1 MPPRLCGGIGNTAVT
16 SPKQAGPPTGP
27 ADRGFVWASLEP
39 SGLELVGRCPL
50 LDARRVEDRIVGDVV
65 RPVPVPITEEPED
78 GREVWRLLIVGQL
91 QVAERGPVSP
101 LGDTHVLERVV
112 ERKHGRSGRGQTVA
126 NMSRPEVWAEY
137 DRWNAVI
144 ANVVFP
150 ELDHVAPAYLDL
162 EDEMLE
168 EIASAMGVQAEDV
181 EGSLAN
187 AVAATLDQSTP
198 RLIFKQ
204 HTSRLWQWS
213 KGDSTAPPPIL
224 ALLAVFSLAAE
235 HMTKGEGISGAN
247 YFGRLHELLGIPQND
262 VWINGAYR
270 KVAERYWGTLNGWL
284 TDLGGRRGVPT
295 AYAVTHRYVGLP
307 VSQALVRRGDRERLV
322 SFFQRFGFAPGSE
335 VPPSELET
343 VLGIWMK
350 QSPCPATKNLER
362 LWVNGAARS
371 RIAQAAAVALS
382 AWDGRVAR
390 DREDGGARD
399 HGRIALSLEMGGFPK
414 KRFKISVLVYAAQP
428 ERAREAVILSRGTEA
443 HVTLAPAIPG
453 ALSLGQSAEIDSA
466 NLLEG
471 TLRLR
476 DTLTGVE
483 IVRHPKRM
491 LVFRQDQLSMRWI
504 ETEQVMLGDDV
515 TLVAHDELQQR
526 LRVVLEAIARPG
538 WELIKDGFPGLPDG
552 WFVVRGVEIFG
563 HPGDLIPAGMNDL
576 GALIPLTST
585 QLKIAGGFA
594 LPGASR
600 GKWHSWA
607 PPEIRAISDVP
618 GGFTVRLI
626 DLNSHATDEGAFE
639 NEAAECLLEEWHD
652 NGEGVRVA
660 DLADCELEDGDYRVE
675 LVPMGETD
683 ALTTTQVRLRSADT
697 PDAIQWQ
704 VCQVVQ
710 QHLSDPLSVL
720 GAGSSLSGPVVQGA
734 VVTDPSESKLV
745 EAQLPS
751 SPWWDGS
758 RPLGYVPLAAGAR
771 VTLPD
776 PASCV
781 YTGRHVEVIGTV
793 MVDHKTGK
801 PLQSSTIGQC
811 AGCGLVRRYS
821 TSYFRN
827 KRKKEKKEKKAEAQ
841 PVRRRDVSEMPR
853 VRVGEV
859 RAWDLVVDGV
869 MHTGGGRWSMLERL
883 AMHIEPTGLF
893 VDQFARAMESLGL
906 LEIRRDSLTLQPIEW
921 EVAPTALAGTR
932 NGFYLVGHWPKDLTD
947 LMTKDQIKAGVE
959 FLRQE
964 QSDGPGSR
972 SFRGDAATVTAVARA
987 VDIGVAVVDRSWR
1000 DLAVSLPLLSEV
1012 VAALPRRGAGVAGKI
1027 RWFDLRH
1034 ARWVDAAD
1042 LRAPGAY
1049 RISKWATLDVLRTD
1063 ADVEADLMAT
1073 STVQLSK
1080 HAAALILK
1088 EQPLLAYNKATEGL
1102 KVPLGAD
1109 LPGLYG
1115 RSAVLASG
1123 LLPVVAGGQL
1133 IYQNVPAELAG
1144 HLAHLLAN

>member
-1 MPPRLCGGIGNTAVT
+1 MA
-16 SPKQAGPPTGP
+16 
-27 ADRGFVWASLEP
+27 AS
-39 SGLELVGRCPL
+39 S
-50 LDARRVEDRIVGDVV
+50 
-65 RPVPVPITEEPED
+65 
-78 GREVWRLLIVGQL
+78 
-91 QVAERGPVSP
+91 
-101 LGDTHVLERVV
+101 
-112 ERKHGRSGRGQTVA
+112 RS
-126 NMSRPEVWAEY
+126 EIWAEY

-144 ANVVFP
+144 ADVVFP
-150 ELDHVAPAYLDL
+150 ELDYSAPAYLDL
-162 EDEMLE
+162 EDEMLDA
-168 EIASAMGVQAEDV
+168 IGSAMDIQPDDV
-181 EGSLAN
+181 EAALSS
-187 AVAATLDQSTP
+187 AVAATLDHSSP

-204 HTSRLWQWS
+204 HTSRLWHWS
-213 KGDSTAPPPIL
+213 RGDRAAAPPLL

-235 HMTKGEGISGAN
+235 HMTKGDGLSGAN
-247 YFGRLHELLGIPQND
+247 YFGRLHETLGIPKNEL
-262 VWINGAYR
+262 WINNAYR
-270 KVAERYWGTLNGWL
+270 KVAERYWETLNGWL
-284 TDLGGRRGVPT
+284 TGLGGRRGVPT

-307 VSQALVRRGDRERLV
+307 ISQALVRRGDRERLV

-343 VLGIWMK
+343 VLDIWMK
-350 QSPCPATKNLER
+350 LSPCPATKNLER
-362 LWVNGAARS
+362 LWATAAARS

-382 AWDGRVAR
+382 AWDGRVAEG
-390 DREDGGARD
+390 REDGGARD
-399 HGRIALSLEMGGFPK
+399 SGRIALSLEMGGFPK

-428 ERAREAVILSRGTEA
+428 ERAREAVILSRDNEA
-443 HVTLAPAIPG
+443 RVDLAPAIPG
-453 ALSLGQSAEIDSA
+453 ALSLGQSVEIDSA

-476 DTLTGVE
+476 DTLTGAE
-483 IVRHPKRM
+483 IARHPKRM

-504 ETEQVMLGDDV
+504 EAEQVMLGDDV
-515 TLVAHDELQQR
+515 TLVAHDELEQR
-526 LRVVLEAIARPG
+526 LRIVLEAIARPG

-552 WFVVRGVEIFG
+552 WFVVRGVEIFS
-563 HPGDLIPAGMNDL
+563 HPGDLIPTGMNDL
-576 GALIPLTST
+576 GALIPLTSS

-626 DLNSHATDEGAFE
+626 DLNSHAKDEGAFE
-639 NEAAECLLEEWHD
+639 NEAAEGLLEEWHD
-652 NGEGVRVA
+652 NGEGVCVA

-675 LVPMGETD
+675 LVPMGEKD
-683 ALTTTQVRLRSADT
+683 ALTTTQLHLRSGDT
-697 PDAIQWQ
+697 PDAMQWQ
-704 VCQVVQ
+704 VCDVVQ

-720 GAGSSLSGPVVQGA
+720 GAGSSTPGPVVQGA
-734 VVTDPSESKLV
+734 VVTHLSKSELF

-758 RPLGYVPLAAGAR
+758 RPVGYVPVASGAR

-801 PLQSSTIGQC
+801 PLQSSTIGRC
-811 AGCGLVRRYS
+811 SGCGLVRRYS
-821 TSYFRN
+821 TSYYRN
-827 KRKKEKKEKKAEAQ
+827 KRKKEKKAAQ
-841 PVRRRDVSEMPR
+841 PVVRRDVSEMPR
-853 VRVGEV
+853 IRVRED

-921 EVAPTALAGTR
+921 EIAPTALAGTR
-932 NGFYLVGHWPKDLTD
+932 NGFYLAGHWPKDLTD
-947 LMTKDQIKAGVE
+947 AMTKNQIEAGVE

-964 QSDGPGSR
+964 QPDGPGSR
-972 SFRGDAATVTAVARA
+972 SFRGDAATVTAVALA
-987 VDIGVAVVDRSWR
+987 VDEGIDVVDRSWR
-1000 DLAVSLPLLSEV
+1000 DLAGSLPLLSDV

-1027 RWFDLRH
+1027 RWFDLSH
-1034 ARWVDAAD
+1034 ARWIDVTD

-1049 RISKWATLDVLRTD
+1049 RISKWATLDVIRTQ

-1080 HAAALILK
+1080 HGAALIVK
-1088 EQPLLAYNKATEGL
+1088 EQPLLAYNKATEEL
-1102 KVPLGAD
+1102 TVPLGAD

-1115 RSAVLASG
+1115 RAAVLASG
-1123 LLPVVAGGQL
+1123 LLPVVTGSQL
-1133 IYQNVPAELAG
+1133 TYQHVPAELAG

>member
-1 MPPRLCGGIGNTAVT
+1 
-16 SPKQAGPPTGP
+16 
-27 ADRGFVWASLEP
+27 
-39 SGLELVGRCPL
+39 
-50 LDARRVEDRIVGDVV
+50 
-65 RPVPVPITEEPED
+65 
-78 GREVWRLLIVGQL
+78 
-91 QVAERGPVSP
+91 
-101 LGDTHVLERVV
+101 
-112 ERKHGRSGRGQTVA
+112 
-126 NMSRPEVWAEY
+126 
-137 DRWNAVI
+137 
-144 ANVVFP
+144 VFP
-150 ELDHVAPAYLDL
+150 KLDYSAPAYLDL

-168 EIASAMGVQAEDV
+168 AIGSAMGVQADKV
-181 EGSLAN
+181 EVAMAG
-187 AVAATLDQSTP
+187 AVAATLDHSSP

-204 HTSRLWQWS
+204 HTSRLWHWS
-213 KGDSTAPPPIL
+213 RGDRTATPPLL

-235 HMTKGEGISGAN
+235 RMTKGEGLSGAN
-247 YFGRLHELLGIPQND
+247 YFGRLHEVLGIPQNE

-307 VSQALVRRGDRERLV
+307 ISQALVRRGDRERLV

-362 LWVNGAARS
+362 LWANGAARS
-371 RIAQAAAVALS
+371 RIAQAASVALS
-382 AWDGRVAR
+382 AWDGRVAEG
-390 DREDGGARD
+390 REDGGARD
-399 HGRIALSLEMGGFPK
+399 HGRIALSLELGGFPK

-428 ERAREAVILSRGTEA
+428 ERERDAVILSRDNEA

-453 ALSLGQSAEIDSA
+453 ALSLGQSAEIDTA

-483 IVRHPKRM
+483 IDRHPKRM

-515 TLVAHDELQQR
+515 TIVANVDLEQR
-526 LRVVLEAIARPG
+526 LRIVLEAIARPG
-538 WELIKDGFPGLPDG
+538 WELVKDGFPDLPDG
-552 WFVVRGVEIFG
+552 WFVVRGVEIFS
-563 HPGDLIPAGMNDL
+563 HPGDLIPARLNDL

-585 QLKIAGGFA
+585 QLKVAGGFA

-607 PPEIRAISDVP
+607 PPEIRAISDAP

-639 NEAAECLLEEWHD
+639 NEATECLLEEWHD
-652 NGEGVRVA
+652 NGEGVCVA
-660 DLADCELEDGDYRVE
+660 DLADSKLEDGDYRIE
-675 LVPMGETD
+675 LVPTGETD
-683 ALTTTQVRLRSADT
+683 ALTTTQVHLRSGDT
-697 PDAIQWQ
+697 PDAMQWQ
-704 VCQVVQ
+704 VCEVVQ

-734 VVTDPSESKLV
+734 VVTDPSESNLV
-745 EAQLPS
+745 EAQLLS

-758 RPLGYVPLAAGAR
+758 RPPGYVPVAAGAR

-801 PLQSSTIGQC
+801 PLQSSTTGQC
-811 AGCGLVRRYS
+811 SGCGLVRRYS
-821 TSYFRN
+821 TSYYRN
-827 KRKKEKKEKKAEAQ
+827 KRKKEKKAEAQ
-841 PVRRRDVSEMPR
+841 AVVRRDVSEMPR
-853 VRVGEV
+853 VRVGEG

-921 EVAPTALAGTR
+921 EVARTALAGTR
-932 NGFYLVGHWPKDLTD
+932 NGFYLAGHWPKHLAD
-947 LMTKDQIKAGVE
+947 LMTKDQIEAGVE
-959 FLRQE
+959 FVRQE

-972 SFRGDAATVTAVARA
+972 SFCGDVATVTAVAQA
-987 VDIGVAVVDRSWR
+987 VDEGVAVVDRSWR
-1000 DLAVSLPLLSEV
+1000 DLAVSLPLLSDV
-1012 VAALPRRGAGVAGKI
+1012 VAALPRRGAAVAGKF
-1027 RWFDLRH
+1027 RWFDLSH
-1034 ARWVDAAD
+1034 ARWIDAGD
-1042 LRAPGAY
+1042 LRATGAY
-1049 RISKWATLDVLRTD
+1049 RISKWATLDVIRTEV
-1063 ADVEADLMAT
+1063 DVEADLMAT

-1088 EQPLLAYNKATEGL
+1088 EQPLLAYNKATEEL
-1102 KVPLGAD
+1102 MVPLGAD

-1123 LLPVVAGGQL
+1123 LLPVVTGGHL
-1133 IYQNVPAELAG
+1133 IYQHVPAELAG
-1144 HLAHLLAN
+1144 HLAYLLAN

>member
-1 MPPRLCGGIGNTAVT
+1 MLEQRA
-16 SPKQAGPPTGP
+16 TGSF
-27 ADRGFVWASLEP
+27 DLISLDLP
-39 SGLELVGRCPL
+39 HFQRFS
-50 LDARRVEDRIVGDVV
+50 
-65 RPVPVPITEEPED
+65 
-78 GREVWRLLIVGQL
+78 
-91 QVAERGPVSP
+91 GPVSP

-144 ANVVFP
+144 ADVVFP

-187 AVAATLDQSTP
+187 AVAATLGHSTP

-213 KGDSTAPPPIL
+213 RGDRTVAPPLL

-235 HMTKGEGISGAN
+235 HMTKGDGLADSN
-247 YFGRLHELLGIPQND
+247 YFGRLREILDIPQD
-262 VWINGAYR
+262 DDRISGAYR
-270 KVAERYWGTLNGWL
+270 KVAELYWRALNGWL

-322 SFFQRFGFAPGSE
+322 SFFLRFGFAPGSE

-343 VLGIWMK
+343 VLDIWMK
-350 QSPCPATKNLER
+350 QIPCPATKNLER
-362 LWVNGAARS
+362 LWTKGQARS

-382 AWDGRVAR
+382 AWDGRVS
-390 DREDGGARD
+390 DGREDGGGRD
-399 HGRIALSLEMGGFPK
+399 EGRIALSLELSGFPK
-414 KRFKISVLVYAAQP
+414 KRFKMSVLVYAAQP
-428 ERAREAVILSRGTEA
+428 ERERDAVILSGDNET
-443 HVTLAPAIPG
+443 HVSLALAIPG

-466 NLLEG
+466 SLLEG
-471 TLRLR
+471 ILCLR

-483 IVRHPKRM
+483 IAHRPRRM
-491 LVFRQDQLSMRWI
+491 LAFRQDPLSMRWI
-504 ETEQVMLGDDV
+504 ETEQVMLLDDV
-515 TLVAHDELQQR
+515 TLVAQADLEQHL
-526 LRVVLEAIARPG
+526 LPVLNEIARPG

-552 WFVVRGVEIFG
+552 WFLVRGVEIFN
-563 HPGDLIPAGMNDL
+563 HPGDLIPARMNDL
-576 GALIPLTST
+576 GALIPLTSS

-594 LPGASR
+594 LPGGTR

-607 PPEIRAISDVP
+607 PPEIRATSDVP

-639 NEAAECLLEEWHD
+639 NEAAERLLEEWHD
-652 NGEGVRVA
+652 NREGVLVVN
-660 DLADCELEDGDYRVE
+660 LADCELEDGDYRVE
-675 LVPMGETD
+675 LVPAGKTE
-683 ALTTTQVRLRSADT
+683 ALTTTHVHLRSADT

-704 VCQVVQ
+704 VAHEVQ
-710 QHLSDPLSVL
+710 QHLSDPLSLL
-720 GAGSSLSGPVVQGA
+720 GAGSSWSGPVVRGA
-734 VVTDPSESKLV
+734 VVIDPSESELV
-745 EAQLPS
+745 EVSVPA

-758 RPLGYVPLAAGAR
+758 RPSGYVPVAAGVR

-776 PASCV
+776 PASCL
-781 YTGRHVEVIGTV
+781 YTGRHVEVV
-793 MVDHKTGK
+793 EMVKVDHKTGK
-801 PLQSSTIGQC
+801 PLQPWTVGQC
-811 AGCGLVRRYS
+811 SGCGLVRRYS
-821 TSYFRN
+821 TSYYRN
-827 KRKKEKKEKKAEAQ
+827 KRKKEKKAEAQ
-841 PVRRRDVSEMPR
+841 TVRRRDVSEMPR
-853 VRVGEV
+853 VQVREG

-869 MHTGGGRWSMLERL
+869 LHVGGGRWSMLERL

-893 VDQFARAMESLGL
+893 VDQFARAIESLGHI
-906 LEIRRDSLTLQPIEW
+906 EIRRDPLTFDPIEW
-921 EVAPTALAGTR
+921 EVAPTALAGTQ
-932 NGFYLVGHWPKDLTD
+932 NGYYLAGHWSNDLTE
-947 LMTKDQIKAGVE
+947 LMTQAQIEAGAE
-959 FLRQE
+959 LLQHE
-964 QSDGPGSR
+964 QPDGPGSWYF
-972 SFRGDAATVTAVARA
+972 SGETATMTAVARA
-987 VDIGVAVVDRSWR
+987 VDDGVSVVDRSWR
-1000 DLAVSLPLLSEV
+1000 DLAVSLPRLSEV
-1012 VAALPRRGAGVAGKI
+1012 VGALPRRGAGVAGKI

-1042 LRAPGAY
+1042 LHAPGAY
-1049 RISKWATLDVLRTD
+1049 RISKWATLDIVRTE

-1123 LLPVVAGGQL
+1123 LLPIVTGGYL